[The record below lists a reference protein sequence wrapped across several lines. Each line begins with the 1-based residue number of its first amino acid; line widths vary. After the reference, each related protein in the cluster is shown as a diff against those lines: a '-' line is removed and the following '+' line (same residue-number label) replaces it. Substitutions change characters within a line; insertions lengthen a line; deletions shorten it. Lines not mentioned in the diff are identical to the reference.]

1 MRRFAAILLLLG
13 VGASL
18 PAASTDYYLGESVR
32 QLGLRDAPRQAGDGR
47 SSERY
52 VSRAGISLYA
62 DYSKEFILVDGVK
75 VMLDDPIGSQRG
87 HLTLSRRDYDKV
99 FVPLFW
105 ELPKVPVRRIVLDPG
120 HGGKDTGKING
131 PYKYTEKAATLDTAA
146 RLKIL
151 LEKQGFEVVFTRT
164 KDVFVDLD
172 DRPALAANAKADLFV
187 SLHYNAGPA
196 GDSSSD
202 GIETYSS
209 HCGARRHAGSCALCG
224 PRALCRLAAG
234 AGEPAHPRPR
244 WWLDHPLCPQR
255 RTVERRGGSR
265 RSGRLHRPSGGYRWR
280 GALGVVFRNPSGK
293 RPGQQAGEPVR
304 VPALACLGATAFAGC
319 QLRHT
324 AAKTV
329 DRAVEPVTDAA
340 RVFP

>member
-1 MRRFAAILLLLG
+1 VRRFAAILLLLG
-13 VGASL
+13 VGALL

-75 VMLDDPIGSQRG
+75 VLLDDPIGSQRG

-105 ELPKVPVRRIVLDPG
+105 ELPKDPVRRIVLDPG
-120 HGGKDTGKING
+120 HGGKDTGKVNG

-164 KDVFVDLD
+164 RDVFVDLD
-172 DRPALAANAKADLFV
+172 DRPALATKAKADLFI

-202 GIETYSS
+202 GIETYCLTPAGQKSTNAGKAKSTTGVEPGNRFDTANMALGWGIQRRLVKSTGADDRGVRRARFAVLRTLTCPGVLIEGGFMSS
-209 HCGARRHAGSCALCG
+209 RKEGALIADAAYRQKIAEAV
-224 PRALCRLAAG
+224 AAG
-234 AGEPAHPRPR
+234 IVDYVVRARP
-244 WWLDHPLCPQR
+244 
-255 RTVERRGGSR
+255 V
-265 RSGRLHRPSGGYRWR
+265 
-280 GALGVVFRNPSGK
+280 AK
-293 RPGQQAGEPVR
+293 
-304 VPALACLGATAFAGC
+304 
-319 QLRHT
+319 
-324 AAKTV
+324 AAK
-329 DRAVEPVTDAA
+329 
-340 RVFP
+340 

>member
-1 MRRFAAILLLLG
+1 VRRFAAILLLLG
-13 VGASL
+13 VGALL

-131 PYKYTEKAATLDTAA
+131 PYKYTEKAATLDTAS

-172 DRPALAANAKADLFV
+172 DRPALAANAKADLFI

-202 GIETYSS
+202 GIETYCLTPAGQKSTNAGKAKSTTGVEPGNRFDTANMALGWGIQRRLVKSTGADDRGVRRARFAVLRTLTCPGVLIEGGFMSS
-209 HCGARRHAGSCALCG
+209 RKEGALIADAAYRQKIAEAV
-224 PRALCRLAAG
+224 AAG
-234 AGEPAHPRPR
+234 IVDYVVRARP
-244 WWLDHPLCPQR
+244 
-255 RTVERRGGSR
+255 
-265 RSGRLHRPSGGYRWR
+265 
-280 GALGVVFRNPSGK
+280 
-293 RPGQQAGEPVR
+293 
-304 VPALACLGATAFAGC
+304 
-319 QLRHT
+319 
-324 AAKTV
+324 AAK
-329 DRAVEPVTDAA
+329 AA
-340 RVFP
+340 K

>member
-13 VGASL
+13 VGALL

-105 ELPKVPVRRIVLDPG
+105 ELPKDPVRRIVLDPG

-172 DRPALAANAKADLFV
+172 DRPALAANAKADLFI

-202 GIETYSS
+202 GIETYCLTPAGQKSTNAGKAKSTTGVEPGNRFDTANMALGWGIQRRLVKSTGADDRGVRRARFAVLRTLTCPGVLIEGGFMSS
-209 HCGARRHAGSCALCG
+209 RKEGALIADAAYRQKIAEAV
-224 PRALCRLAAG
+224 AAG
-234 AGEPAHPRPR
+234 IVDYVVRARP
-244 WWLDHPLCPQR
+244 
-255 RTVERRGGSR
+255 
-265 RSGRLHRPSGGYRWR
+265 
-280 GALGVVFRNPSGK
+280 
-293 RPGQQAGEPVR
+293 
-304 VPALACLGATAFAGC
+304 
-319 QLRHT
+319 
-324 AAKTV
+324 AAK
-329 DRAVEPVTDAA
+329 AA
-340 RVFP
+340 K

>member
-1 MRRFAAILLLLG
+1 VRRFAAILLLLG
-13 VGASL
+13 VGAAL

-120 HGGKDTGKING
+120 HGGKDTGKVNG

-172 DRPALAANAKADLFV
+172 DRPALAANAKADLFI

-202 GIETYSS
+202 GIETYCLTPAGQKSTNAGKAKSTTGVEPGNRFDTANMALGWGIQRRLVKSTGADDRGVRRARFAVLRTLTCPGVLIEGGFMSS
-209 HCGARRHAGSCALCG
+209 RKEGALIADAAYRQKIAEAV
-224 PRALCRLAAG
+224 AAG
-234 AGEPAHPRPR
+234 IVDYVVRARPPA
-244 WWLDHPLCPQR
+244 
-255 RTVERRGGSR
+255 
-265 RSGRLHRPSGGYRWR
+265 
-280 GALGVVFRNPSGK
+280 K
-293 RPGQQAGEPVR
+293 
-304 VPALACLGATAFAGC
+304 
-319 QLRHT
+319 
-324 AAKTV
+324 AAK
-329 DRAVEPVTDAA
+329 
-340 RVFP
+340 

>member
-52 VSRAGISLYA
+52 LSRAGISLYA

-120 HGGKDTGKING
+120 HGGKDTGKVNG

-202 GIETYSS
+202 GIETYCLTPAGQKSTNAGKAKSTTGVEPGNRFDTANMALGWGIQRRLVKSTGADDRGVRRARFAVLRTLTCPGVLIEGGFMSS
-209 HCGARRHAGSCALCG
+209 RKEGALIADAAYRQKIAEAV
-224 PRALCRLAAG
+224 AAG
-234 AGEPAHPRPR
+234 IVDYVVRARP
-244 WWLDHPLCPQR
+244 
-255 RTVERRGGSR
+255 
-265 RSGRLHRPSGGYRWR
+265 
-280 GALGVVFRNPSGK
+280 
-293 RPGQQAGEPVR
+293 
-304 VPALACLGATAFAGC
+304 
-319 QLRHT
+319 
-324 AAKTV
+324 AAK
-329 DRAVEPVTDAA
+329 AA
-340 RVFP
+340 K

>member
-13 VGASL
+13 VGALL

-105 ELPKVPVRRIVLDPG
+105 ELPKDPVRRIVLDPG
-120 HGGKDTGKING
+120 HGGKDTGKVNG

-172 DRPALAANAKADLFV
+172 DRPALAAKAKADLFI

-202 GIETYSS
+202 GIETYCLTPAGQKSTNAGKAKSTTGVEPGNRFDTANMALGWGIQRRLVKSTGADDRGVRRARFAVLRTLTCPGVLIEGGFMSS
-209 HCGARRHAGSCALCG
+209 RKEGALIADAAYRQKIAEAV
-224 PRALCRLAAG
+224 AAG
-234 AGEPAHPRPR
+234 IVDYVVRARP
-244 WWLDHPLCPQR
+244 
-255 RTVERRGGSR
+255 
-265 RSGRLHRPSGGYRWR
+265 
-280 GALGVVFRNPSGK
+280 
-293 RPGQQAGEPVR
+293 
-304 VPALACLGATAFAGC
+304 
-319 QLRHT
+319 
-324 AAKTV
+324 AAK
-329 DRAVEPVTDAA
+329 AA
-340 RVFP
+340 K

>member
-13 VGASL
+13 VGALL

-172 DRPALAANAKADLFV
+172 DRPALAANAKADLFI

-202 GIETYSS
+202 GIETYCLTPAGQKSTNAGKAKSTTGVEPGNRFDTANMALGWGIQRRLVKSTGADDRGVRRARFAVLRTLTCPGVLIEGGFMSS
-209 HCGARRHAGSCALCG
+209 RKEGALIADAAYRQKIAEAV
-224 PRALCRLAAG
+224 AAG
-234 AGEPAHPRPR
+234 IVDYVVRARP
-244 WWLDHPLCPQR
+244 
-255 RTVERRGGSR
+255 
-265 RSGRLHRPSGGYRWR
+265 
-280 GALGVVFRNPSGK
+280 
-293 RPGQQAGEPVR
+293 
-304 VPALACLGATAFAGC
+304 
-319 QLRHT
+319 
-324 AAKTV
+324 AAK
-329 DRAVEPVTDAA
+329 AA
-340 RVFP
+340 K

>member
-1 MRRFAAILLLLG
+1 VRRFAAILLLLG
-13 VGASL
+13 VGALL

-172 DRPALAANAKADLFV
+172 DRPALAANAKADLFI

-202 GIETYSS
+202 GIETYCLTPAGQKSTNAGKAKSTTGVEPGNRFDTANMALGWGIQRRLVKSTGADDRGVRRARFAVLRTLTCPGVLIEGGFMSS
-209 HCGARRHAGSCALCG
+209 RKEGALIADAAYRQKIAEAV
-224 PRALCRLAAG
+224 AAG
-234 AGEPAHPRPR
+234 IVDYVVRARP
-244 WWLDHPLCPQR
+244 
-255 RTVERRGGSR
+255 
-265 RSGRLHRPSGGYRWR
+265 
-280 GALGVVFRNPSGK
+280 
-293 RPGQQAGEPVR
+293 
-304 VPALACLGATAFAGC
+304 
-319 QLRHT
+319 
-324 AAKTV
+324 AAK
-329 DRAVEPVTDAA
+329 AA
-340 RVFP
+340 K

>member
-13 VGASL
+13 VGALL

-151 LEKQGFEVVFTRT
+151 LEKQGFDVVFTRT

-172 DRPALAANAKADLFV
+172 DRPALAANAKADLFI

-202 GIETYSS
+202 GIETYCLTPAGQKSTNAGKAKSTTGVEPGNRFDTANMALGWGIQRRLVKSTGADDRGVRRARFAVLRTLTCPGVLIEGGFMSS
-209 HCGARRHAGSCALCG
+209 RKEGALIADAAYRQKIAEAV
-224 PRALCRLAAG
+224 AAG
-234 AGEPAHPRPR
+234 IVDYVVRARP
-244 WWLDHPLCPQR
+244 
-255 RTVERRGGSR
+255 
-265 RSGRLHRPSGGYRWR
+265 
-280 GALGVVFRNPSGK
+280 
-293 RPGQQAGEPVR
+293 
-304 VPALACLGATAFAGC
+304 
-319 QLRHT
+319 
-324 AAKTV
+324 AAK
-329 DRAVEPVTDAA
+329 AA
-340 RVFP
+340 K

>member
-13 VGASL
+13 VGALL

-105 ELPKVPVRRIVLDPG
+105 ELPKDPVRRIVLDPG
-120 HGGKDTGKING
+120 HGGKDTGKVNG

-172 DRPALAANAKADLFV
+172 DRPALAANAKADLFI

-202 GIETYSS
+202 GIETYCLTPAGQKSTNAGKAKSTTGVEPGNRFDTANMALGWGIQRRLVKSTGADDRGVRRARFAVLRTLTCPGVLIEGGFMSS
-209 HCGARRHAGSCALCG
+209 RKEGALIADAAYRQKIAEAV
-224 PRALCRLAAG
+224 AAG
-234 AGEPAHPRPR
+234 IVDYVVRARP
-244 WWLDHPLCPQR
+244 
-255 RTVERRGGSR
+255 
-265 RSGRLHRPSGGYRWR
+265 
-280 GALGVVFRNPSGK
+280 
-293 RPGQQAGEPVR
+293 
-304 VPALACLGATAFAGC
+304 
-319 QLRHT
+319 
-324 AAKTV
+324 AAK
-329 DRAVEPVTDAA
+329 AA
-340 RVFP
+340 K

>member
-13 VGASL
+13 VGAAL

-120 HGGKDTGKING
+120 HGGKDTGKVNG

-172 DRPALAANAKADLFV
+172 DRPALAANAKADLFI

-202 GIETYSS
+202 GIETYCLTPAGQKSTNAGKAKSTTGVEPGNRFDTANMALGWGIQRRLVKSTGADDRGVRRARFAVLRTLTCPGVLIEGGFMSS
-209 HCGARRHAGSCALCG
+209 RKEGALIADAAYRQKIAEAV
-224 PRALCRLAAG
+224 AAG
-234 AGEPAHPRPR
+234 IVDYVVRARPPA
-244 WWLDHPLCPQR
+244 
-255 RTVERRGGSR
+255 
-265 RSGRLHRPSGGYRWR
+265 
-280 GALGVVFRNPSGK
+280 K
-293 RPGQQAGEPVR
+293 
-304 VPALACLGATAFAGC
+304 
-319 QLRHT
+319 
-324 AAKTV
+324 AAK
-329 DRAVEPVTDAA
+329 
-340 RVFP
+340 

>member
-1 MRRFAAILLLLG
+1 L
-13 VGASL
+13 L

-202 GIETYSS
+202 GIETYCLTPAGQKSTNAGKAKSTTGVEPGNRFDTANMALGWGIQRRLVKSTGADDRGVRRARFAVLRTLTCPGVLIEGGFMSS
-209 HCGARRHAGSCALCG
+209 RKEGALIADAAYRQKIAEAV
-224 PRALCRLAAG
+224 AAG
-234 AGEPAHPRPR
+234 IVDYVVRARP
-244 WWLDHPLCPQR
+244 
-255 RTVERRGGSR
+255 
-265 RSGRLHRPSGGYRWR
+265 
-280 GALGVVFRNPSGK
+280 
-293 RPGQQAGEPVR
+293 
-304 VPALACLGATAFAGC
+304 
-319 QLRHT
+319 
-324 AAKTV
+324 AAK
-329 DRAVEPVTDAA
+329 AA
-340 RVFP
+340 K

>member
-172 DRPALAANAKADLFV
+172 DRPALAANAKADLFI

-202 GIETYSS
+202 GIETYCLTPAGQKSTNAGKAKSTTGVEPGNRFDTANMALGWGIQRRLVKSTGADDRGVRRARFAVLRTLTCPGVLIEGGFMSS
-209 HCGARRHAGSCALCG
+209 RKEGALIADAAYRQKIAEAV
-224 PRALCRLAAG
+224 AAG
-234 AGEPAHPRPR
+234 IVDYVVRARP
-244 WWLDHPLCPQR
+244 
-255 RTVERRGGSR
+255 
-265 RSGRLHRPSGGYRWR
+265 
-280 GALGVVFRNPSGK
+280 
-293 RPGQQAGEPVR
+293 
-304 VPALACLGATAFAGC
+304 
-319 QLRHT
+319 
-324 AAKTV
+324 AAK
-329 DRAVEPVTDAA
+329 AA
-340 RVFP
+340 K

>member
-1 MRRFAAILLLLG
+1 VRRFAAILLLLG
-13 VGASL
+13 VGALL

-75 VMLDDPIGSQRG
+75 VLLDDPIGSQRG

-105 ELPKVPVRRIVLDPG
+105 ELPKDPVRRIVLDPG
-120 HGGKDTGKING
+120 HGGKDTGKVNG

-164 KDVFVDLD
+164 RDVFVDLD
-172 DRPALAANAKADLFV
+172 DRPALATKAKADLFI

-202 GIETYSS
+202 GIETYCLTPAGQKSTNAGKAKSTTGVEPGNRFDTANMALGWGIQRRLVKSTGADDRGVRRARFAVLRTLTCPGVLIEGGFMSS
-209 HCGARRHAGSCALCG
+209 RKEGALIADAAYRQKIAEAV
-224 PRALCRLAAG
+224 AAG
-234 AGEPAHPRPR
+234 IVDYVVRARP
-244 WWLDHPLCPQR
+244 
-255 RTVERRGGSR
+255 
-265 RSGRLHRPSGGYRWR
+265 
-280 GALGVVFRNPSGK
+280 
-293 RPGQQAGEPVR
+293 
-304 VPALACLGATAFAGC
+304 
-319 QLRHT
+319 
-324 AAKTV
+324 AAK
-329 DRAVEPVTDAA
+329 AA
-340 RVFP
+340 K

>member
-52 VSRAGISLYA
+52 LSRAGISLYA

-105 ELPKVPVRRIVLDPG
+105 ELPKDPVRRIVLDPG
-120 HGGKDTGKING
+120 HGGKDTGKVNG

-202 GIETYSS
+202 GIETYCLTPAGQKSTNAGKAKSTTGVEPGNRFDTANMALGWGIQRRLVKSTGADDRGVRRARFAVLRTLTCPGVLIEGGFMSS
-209 HCGARRHAGSCALCG
+209 RKEGALIADAAYRQKIAEAV
-224 PRALCRLAAG
+224 AAG
-234 AGEPAHPRPR
+234 IVDYVVRARP
-244 WWLDHPLCPQR
+244 
-255 RTVERRGGSR
+255 
-265 RSGRLHRPSGGYRWR
+265 
-280 GALGVVFRNPSGK
+280 
-293 RPGQQAGEPVR
+293 
-304 VPALACLGATAFAGC
+304 
-319 QLRHT
+319 
-324 AAKTV
+324 AAK
-329 DRAVEPVTDAA
+329 AA
-340 RVFP
+340 K

>member
-13 VGASL
+13 VGALL

-75 VMLDDPIGSQRG
+75 VLLDDPIGSQRG

-105 ELPKVPVRRIVLDPG
+105 ELPKDPVRRIVLDPG
-120 HGGKDTGKING
+120 HGGKDTGKVNG

-172 DRPALAANAKADLFV
+172 DRPALAAKAKADLFI

-202 GIETYSS
+202 GIETYCLTPAGQKSTNAGKAKSTTGVEPGNRFDTANMALGWGIQRRLVKSTGADDRGVRRARFAVLRTLACPGVLIEGGFMSS
-209 HCGARRHAGSCALCG
+209 RKEGALIADAAYRQKIAEAV
-224 PRALCRLAAG
+224 AAG
-234 AGEPAHPRPR
+234 IVDYVVRARP
-244 WWLDHPLCPQR
+244 
-255 RTVERRGGSR
+255 
-265 RSGRLHRPSGGYRWR
+265 
-280 GALGVVFRNPSGK
+280 
-293 RPGQQAGEPVR
+293 
-304 VPALACLGATAFAGC
+304 
-319 QLRHT
+319 
-324 AAKTV
+324 AAK
-329 DRAVEPVTDAA
+329 AA
-340 RVFP
+340 K